1 MIPTLNEALALVEGG
16 EPLQGLEI
24 DAQQAGDWVGQR
36 YGWKPWCL
44 VRDWAILTVEGLDR
58 PLLFAEHVVY
68 DSAGRFAPGDWVRS
82 SPAVTE
88 PENGVFETR
97 ATVYVLQGP
106 GHARKVSPAAILALY

>member
-1 MIPTLNEALALVEGG
+1 MIPKLNEALALVEGG
-16 EPLQGLEI
+16 EPLPGLEI
-24 DAQQAGDWVGQR
+24 DVQQTSNWVEQK

-58 PLLFAEHVVY
+58 PLLFAECVVY

-106 GHARKVSPAAILALY
+106 GHARRVSPAAILALR